1 MRTRAGAS
9 PRTSST
15 TRPSGR
21 VERRRLVGG
30 PVGARREAPSNLV
43 GSAVKSMT
51 YAYRLEPVRHLY
63 GKSLQHSWICFIN
76 KSDMS
81 GEVKRRH
88 GLFSRDR
95 DVSMGTVEGSVTP
108 KRERDAR
115 EMAATMD
122 YSDIRGL
129 ATAFHLFLAGL
140 PRSRSWDHHE
150 GARIKFAEDSSH
162 RSRASRFHFGVKLGC
177 GCSVAVDYLP
187 GRRDWKLQRSGRDLH
202 LPSDI
207 PDKARKLP
215 GDRHTAFVL
224 CHFPS
229 GVELAEPIGEA
240 S

>member
-1 MRTRAGAS
+1 MTAWTRGENCRYCAVF
-9 PRTSST
+9 
-15 TRPSGR
+15 RPC
-21 VERRRLVGG
+21 
-30 PVGARREAPSNLV
+30 PV
-43 GSAVKSMT
+43 T
-51 YAYRLEPVRHLY
+51 AY
-63 GKSLQHSWICFIN
+63 F
-76 KSDMS
+76 DMS

-95 DVSMGTVEGSVTP
+95 GVSMGTVEGSVTP

-122 YSDIRGL
+122 HSDIRGL

-150 GARIKFAEDSSH
+150 GARIKFAEDSPH

-177 GCSVAVDYLP
+177 GCSVAVDYLL

-207 PDKARKLP
+207 PDK
-215 GDRHTAFVL
+215 
-224 CHFPS
+224 
-229 GVELAEPIGEA
+229 
-240 S
+240 